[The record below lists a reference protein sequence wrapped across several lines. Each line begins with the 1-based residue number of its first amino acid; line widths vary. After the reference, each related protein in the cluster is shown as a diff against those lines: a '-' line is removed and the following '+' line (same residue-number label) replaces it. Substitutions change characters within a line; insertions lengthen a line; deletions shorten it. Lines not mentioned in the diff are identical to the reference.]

1 MYGGEDGRADGG
13 GLGIAVT
20 PIVVVLAVV
29 CRVRGDQRAV
39 ARPLMDSCLA
49 YSSSSLAATVSTGGI
64 VGSLGGVALNIVA
77 PWSER
82 REWKRRV
89 VNVPQFYRGHT
100 YISLTHR
107 EVGVRAAT
115 FVPPVVVVAAVIK
128 DDGDGVTHTV
138 S

>member
-1 MYGGEDGRADGG
+1 M
-13 GLGIAVT
+13 
-20 PIVVVLAVV
+20 
-29 CRVRGDQRAV
+29 
-39 ARPLMDSCLA
+39 
-49 YSSSSLAATVSTGGI
+49 STGGI

-107 EVGVRAAT
+107 EVGMRAAT
-115 FVPPVVVVAAVIK
+115 CVPPVVVVAAVIN
-128 DDGDGVTHTV
+128 DGGDGVMHAA